1 MPWWWLRWCTIPVPE
16 PMANIRPSPHPPP
29 PGVGWVRVKLSVKTT
44 FIRVKVPMSKAL
56 SLYIPKKIFG
66 IHVYKLLW
74 LNPALIIAP
83 QDEMFARIYKMNS
96 NISNA
101 VNAHHYMGL
110 YIL

>member
-1 MPWWWLRWCTIPVPE
+1 
-16 PMANIRPSPHPPP
+16 MANIHPPP
-29 PGVGWVRVKLSVKTT
+29 PPPPQGWGWVRVQLSVKTT
-44 FIRVKVPMSKAL
+44 FIRAKVTMSKAL

-74 LNPALIIAP
+74 LNPASIIAP
-83 QDEMFARIYKMNS
+83 QDEMFSRIYKMNS

-101 VNAHHYMGL
+101 HHYMGF